1 MAPEIN
7 YRDIIT
13 FEPGK
18 RGGKPCIRN
27 MRITVYDV
35 LGWLGAGMTVAEII
49 DDFPELTEND
59 IRAALLFAAD
69 RENRIY
75 HLAS

>member
-1 MAPEIN
+1 MNGSIN

-35 LGWLGAGMTVAEII
+35 LGWLGAGMTVTEIL
-49 DDFPELTEND
+49 DYFPELTETD

-69 RENRIY
+69 RESNIF

>member
-35 LGWLGAGMTVAEII
+35 LGWLGAGMTVTEII